1 MGVHGYERRLLFAIV
16 VIGLALRALLAVESP
31 TPYGYVFD
39 FYHEGVQRMAA
50 LGRIPIASDCWQCY
64 HPPLFYVVGLPLYA
78 IGKYLM
84 GGPGGLA
91 DPALPVLTLLSLGAA
106 LVTAFYGDRLL
117 RHYRVSGHE
126 RLIGVALLLAFP
138 CLFISSWGI
147 EADIVLTAIMS
158 AFIYYCVRFFERP
171 GWRAAIGLGVLAG
184 LACATKYHG
193 LLAPAVIGV
202 LAAIRTVTGPGR
214 LSIARYAAVALI
226 IAALVGGWKYVDNV
240 KRYGTPLFA
249 NGSAQQGF
257 AVSGRPSF
265 ASQYDFLS
273 LRLNDL
279 VRLTRGEVAPG
290 HLTDLPFYRSVW
302 TSLHAMAWG
311 DMSFFSDPSRHGFFR
326 QPYPRKR
333 IAPWLAS
340 AVLVLGL
347 FPNALALFGAAI
359 TARRREY
366 WPLLVTGLLAWAAYV
381 AWFLA
386 QESWA
391 LKTKYLLFLLP
402 IYVVYVV
409 EAWRWIASRSRI
421 AGFVVVSILGLLL
434 ILTNLYLLDFAW
446 S

>member
-1 MGVHGYERRLLFAIV
+1 
-16 VIGLALRALLAVESP
+16 
-31 TPYGYVFD
+31 
-39 FYHEGVQRMAA
+39 
-50 LGRIPIASDCWQCY
+50 
-64 HPPLFYVVGLPLYA
+64 
-78 IGKYLM
+78 
-84 GGPGGLA
+84 
-91 DPALPVLTLLSLGAA
+91 
-106 LVTAFYGDRLL
+106 
-117 RHYRVSGHE
+117 
-126 RLIGVALLLAFP
+126 
-138 CLFISSWGI
+138 
-147 EADIVLTAIMS
+147 MS

-193 LLAPAVIGV
+193 LLAPAIIGV
-202 LAAIRTVTGPGR
+202 LAAIRLLTGPGR
-214 LSIARYAAVALI
+214 LAMARFAAVALI

-279 VRLTRGEVAPG
+279 FRLTRGDVPPG

-333 IAPWLAS
+333 IAPVARERRAGARTRAECAR
-340 AVLVLGL
+340 AVRRRRSR
-347 FPNALALFGAAI
+347 P
-359 TARRREY
+359 RRREY
-366 WPLLVTGLLAWAAYV
+366 WPLLVTGVLAWAAYV

-402 IYVVYVV
+402 IYVVYVI

-421 AGFVVVSILGLLL
+421 AGIAVTSILGLLL
-434 ILTNLYLLDFAW
+434 VLTNLYLLDFAW